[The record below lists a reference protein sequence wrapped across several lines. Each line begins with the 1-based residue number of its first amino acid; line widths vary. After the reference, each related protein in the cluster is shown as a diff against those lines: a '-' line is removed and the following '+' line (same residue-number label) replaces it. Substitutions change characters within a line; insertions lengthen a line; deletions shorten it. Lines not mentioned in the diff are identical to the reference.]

1 MPFDTLLALIG
12 RTTMSFKKMLL
23 PLGLICFLFG
33 SSQAVAVPSPTEQLR
48 EVVDG
53 VMALLKQPEVDQ
65 AQRRQQMRDLIAPHF
80 DFEVMSRSILAKN
93 WKKADAAQRDRFV
106 ELFKRLME
114 NTYIAAM
121 ESYTNETIRYGKE
134 KIRKNKAV
142 AETFIIRTGVEIP
155 VIYRLRQRGDKWLA
169 YDVVIE
175 GVSIVRN
182 YRSSFASLVK
192 KQGIDGLLANLESK
206 VQGG

>member
-1 MPFDTLLALIG
+1 
-12 RTTMSFKKMLL
+12 
-23 PLGLICFLFG
+23 
-33 SSQAVAVPSPTEQLR
+33 
-48 EVVDG
+48 
-53 VMALLKQPEVDQ
+53 

-134 KIRKNKAV
+134 KIRKNKA
-142 AETFIIRTGVEIP
+142 
-155 VIYRLRQRGDKWLA
+155 
-169 YDVVIE
+169 
-175 GVSIVRN
+175 
-182 YRSSFASLVK
+182 
-192 KQGIDGLLANLESK
+192 
-206 VQGG
+206 

>member
-33 SSQAVAVPSPTEQLR
+33 SSQAVAAPSPTEQLR

>member
-1 MPFDTLLALIG
+1 MV
-12 RTTMSFKKMLL
+12 SFKKMLL
-23 PLGLICFLFG
+23 PLGADSVFCLG
-33 SSQAVAVPSPTEQLR
+33 SSQAVAAPSPTEQLR